1 MKILLDANSGDIHPI
16 TNYKLQITNNIAQ
29 EAGKKILPY
38 QGYYK
43 KLAFASLF
51 KYSYFELTGHIVKS
65 VTFSFLHLIIIN
77 QLTTL
82 KHTL

>member
-16 TNYKLQITNNIAQ
+16 TNYKLQIILRKRQA
-29 EAGKKILPY
+29 KKSFNTKVIT
-38 QGYYK
+38 K

>member
-16 TNYKLQITNNIAQ
+16 TNYKLQI
-29 EAGKKILPY
+29 ILRKR
-38 QGYYK
+38 QAKNSFHTKVITK
-43 KLAFASLF
+43 KLAFASLS